1 MNKQRMREKG
11 AVAHEACSKVA
22 AVALAAMA
30 LAGCRLPLQPI
41 PGPGREGMLY
51 CYTEDYGDRYLP
63 FCLLG
68 KSLVASKGNGSWE
81 IIPPPTAIFPGLP
94 LVLVE
99 KYAICPA
106 VDTLMIPYDML
117 MKLRNK
123 YVCANDGVWIQ
134 LVDRAGHPIPETEI
148 DLTID
153 ANSGRRIVY
162 RGEVMPRGYYET
174 CVKTGADGKAYV
186 PIKLSSCREAR
197 FKGFAI
203 TSNGVE
209 QFDGTLERDH
219 YWRRV
224 GTGGSN
230 FGRWDETA
238 IPRDWYVR
246 WRYASRCRNC
256 RAYAE
261 YPDILKKGGVWT
273 PEGVCRHCGKALDPR
288 VARNIE
294 GVLRRRVARWPE
306 SRDEYML
313 LNALTGL
320 PVARI
325 EEICGKCP
333 ESEDVKLVT
342 LYLNGEWSE
351 QPNMPEEVVFA
362 EGTDSTTYLRNRHQ
376 TIAATV
382 LSELLTGEMP
392 AKAEDFDSW
401 WDGASAA
408 MMADRRGEPS
418 VEELA
423 GLCSPS
429 VKVSRVVFD
438 IGGRSVAGILS
449 EPVAHASRQTP
460 ILAFCGR
467 GTDMRPDDIPKPSD
481 RTVLYLSVFEP
492 GYEYWRGEYDI
503 KEKYH
508 LSQHAQLE
516 GYSIDGIDKG
526 REAYF
531 FYPVISGAVWA
542 SEWLSERDCS
552 CGVRCVGT
560 DQGAALAIMTAALGG
575 KVAEVVVHR
584 PEFTGVAEW
593 PNAWPA
599 FHWHNRSGLMDEARK
614 WIPYYELTGFAG
626 RVVCPVTL
634 ILNPAEMPDWR
645 RADATVAVFKALRDG
660 TAKRLVVDVS
670 FSAGDA
676 IRNLVFASGVTGE
689 DEKEGT

>member
-1 MNKQRMREKG
+1 MNKWRMREKG

-123 YVCANDGVWIQ
+123 YICANDGVWIR
-134 LVDRAGHPIPETEI
+134 LVDRAGRPIAGTEI
-148 DLTID
+148 DLTIA
-153 ANSGRRIVY
+153 ANPGHRIVY
-162 RGEVMPRGYYET
+162 GGEVMPRGYYET
-174 CVKTGADGKAYV
+174 CVKTGDDGKAYV
-186 PIKLSSCREAR
+186 PIKLPSCRDAR
-197 FKGFAI
+197 FSGSAV
-203 TSNGVE
+203 TSKGVE
-209 QFDGTLERDH
+209 QFDG
-219 YWRRV
+219 
-224 GTGGSN
+224 S
-230 FGRWDETA
+230 
-238 IPRDWYVR
+238 
-246 WRYASRCRNC
+246 
-256 RAYAE
+256 
-261 YPDILKKGGVWT
+261 LK
-273 PEGVCRHCGKALDPR
+273 
-288 VARNIE
+288 
-294 GVLRRRVARWPE
+294 
-306 SRDEYML
+306 
-313 LNALTGL
+313 
-320 PVARI
+320 
-325 EEICGKCP
+325 
-333 ESEDVKLVT
+333 DVKLVT
-342 LYLNGEWSE
+342 LRLNGEWSG

-429 VKVSRVVFD
+429 VRVSRVVFD

-449 EPVAHASRQTP
+449 EPVAHASRQMP

-467 GTDMRPDDIPKPSD
+467 GADMRPDDIPKPSD

-552 CGVRCVGT
+552 GGVRCVGT

-575 KVAEVVVHR
+575 KVAEVVAHH
-584 PEFTGVAEW
+584 PEFAGVAEW

-634 ILNPAEMPDWR
+634 ILNPAEMPDRR

-689 DEKEGT
+689 DEKEGI